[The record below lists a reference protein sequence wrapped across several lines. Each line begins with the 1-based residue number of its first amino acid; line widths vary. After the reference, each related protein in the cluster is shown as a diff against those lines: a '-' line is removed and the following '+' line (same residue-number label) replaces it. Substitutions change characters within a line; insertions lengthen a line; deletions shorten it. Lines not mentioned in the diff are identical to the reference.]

1 MRRLFIQFYLLLIVC
16 FMVAAVAVGVVYKRA
31 INDMGD
37 RYLSDLL
44 RITLTMIENDL
55 KGVPAELWGETLNRI
70 DYGVAF
76 KVRVERASDYPLDD
90 ASEKALERDQIVMLS
105 DSYLFLQ
112 RIPNSDYLL
121 VAGPLRY
128 LFFLHQLRWLDYLLL
143 GLIGLSLAIPVLLW
157 MRPHWRSLLAL
168 EQAAGALE
176 RGQLTERV
184 DLPPRSSV
192 YRLGQAFNR
201 MAESIEALIISKKHL
216 IDAVAHELRT
226 PLARLRYRMAM
237 LEGQEDSEVLAGME
251 RDIQAIDSLIEELLL
266 HSRLDRPEVPLNPET
281 FRADPWL
288 NERLADAQA
297 MAPDI
302 NWLVAPMSVPV
313 VWGDKALLTRALDNL
328 LGNAR
333 RYAHSTVRVM
343 LTEADHQYRLIV
355 DDDGPGISEQ
365 DRAKVLEPFVRLDAS
380 RGRNTGGHG
389 LGLAIVSAVARA
401 HRGGVEVQASPLGGA
416 RFAVSWPRQ
425 PLVHMVTQGN
435 IPPTDR
441 AAAPD

>member
-1 MRRLFIQFYLLLIVC
+1 MRRIFIQFYLLLVVC
-16 FMVAAVAVGVVYKRA
+16 FMVAAVAVGAVYKRA

-44 RITLTMIENDL
+44 RITLTMIESDL
-55 KGVPAELWGETLNRI
+55 KDVPTELWGETLSKI

-128 LFFLHQLRWLDYLLL
+128 LFFLHQLRWFDYLLL

-168 EQAAGALE
+168 ERAAGALE
-176 RGQLTERV
+176 HGKLTERV
-184 DLPPRSSV
+184 DLPARSSV

-201 MAESIEALIISKKHL
+201 MAGSIEALIVSKKHL

-237 LEGQEDSEVLAGME
+237 LEGQESPEVMAGME

-281 FRADPWL
+281 FGADQWL
-288 NERLADAQA
+288 HERLADAQA
-297 MAPDI
+297 LAPALDWQI
-302 NWLVAPMSVPV
+302 APLSVPV
-313 VWGDKALLTRALDNL
+313 VWGDKALLSRALDNL

-333 RYAHSTVRVM
+333 RYAHRTVRVM
-343 LTEADHQYRLIV
+343 LTEADQQYRLIV
-355 DDDGPGISEQ
+355 DDDGIGIPEQ

-380 RGRNTGGHG
+380 RGRDTGGHG
-389 LGLAIVSAVARA
+389 LGLAIVAAVARA
-401 HRGGVEVQASPLGGA
+401 HRGVVEVQASPLGGA
-416 RFAVSWPRQ
+416 RFIIHWPRQ
-425 PLVHMVTQGN
+425 AAVHIVTQGN
-435 IPPTDR
+435 IPSTDR
-441 AAAPD
+441 APTPD

>member
-55 KGVPAELWGETLNRI
+55 KGVPPELWGETLSKI

-76 KVRVERASDYPLDD
+76 KVRVERASDYPLDEE
-90 ASEKALERDQIVMLS
+90 AEQALKRDQIVMLS

-112 RIPNSDYLL
+112 RMPDSDYLL

-128 LFFLHQLRWLDYLLL
+128 LFFLHQLQWLDYLLL

-168 EQAAGALE
+168 ERTAGALE
-176 RGQLTERV
+176 HGQFGERV
-184 DLPPRSSV
+184 ELSPRSSV

-201 MAESIEALIISKKHL
+201 MAGGIEALIASKKRL

-237 LEGQEDSEVLAGME
+237 LDGAASAPVLAGME
-251 RDIQAIDSLIEELLL
+251 RDIDAIDSQIEELLL
-266 HSRLDRPEVPLNPET
+266 HSRLDRPEVPLHPES
-281 FRADPWL
+281 FAVEPWL
-288 NERLADAQA
+288 AERLADARA
-297 MAPDI
+297 LAPELD
-302 NWLVAPMSVPV
+302 WQLAPLTLPLA
-313 VWGDKALLTRALDNL
+313 WGDRALLSRALDNL

-333 RYAHSTVRVM
+333 RYASHTVRVT
-343 LTEADHQYRLIV
+343 LSEAEAHYRLSV
-355 DDDGPGISEQ
+355 DDDGCGIPEPE
-365 DRAKVLEPFVRLDAS
+365 RARVLEPFVRLDVS
-380 RGRNTGGHG
+380 RGRDTGGYG

-401 HRGGVEVQASPLGGA
+401 HRGTVEVQPSPLGGA
-416 RFAVSWPRQ
+416 RIVLCWPQ
-425 PLVHMVTQGN
+425 HVHPVTQGN

-441 AAAPD
+441 ATMAD